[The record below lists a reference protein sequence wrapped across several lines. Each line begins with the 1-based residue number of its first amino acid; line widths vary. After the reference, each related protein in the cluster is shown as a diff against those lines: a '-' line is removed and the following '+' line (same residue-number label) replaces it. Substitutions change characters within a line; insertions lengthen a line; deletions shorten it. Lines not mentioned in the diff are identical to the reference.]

1 MPTFAELNQQLQQLG
16 ERKAIIAH
24 LIEYI
29 DDTFLPKGGTQ
40 PKKTLLIFNSAVPC
54 TAFEEFAANTLS
66 AELEQIDHQIAT
78 INTSPVG
85 AAPPPAPT
93 PPPQE
98 EQPAPEA
105 APAPRRRRST
115 RQK

>member
-29 DDTFLPKGGTQ
+29 DDTFLPKGGAG

-54 TAFEEFAANTLS
+54 SAFEEFAANTLS
-66 AELEQIDHQIAT
+66 AELEQIEHQIAT
-78 INTSPVG
+78 INASPVG
-85 AAPPPAPT
+85 TAPPAPAAPPPA
-93 PPPQE
+93 
-98 EQPAPEA
+98 EQPVPET
-105 APAPRRRRST
+105 APANRRRRSP
-115 RQK
+115 RK